1 MEDQGRHILVIH
13 AITDGRT
20 RYLTARKLYQ
30 LFREVSFSVWK
41 SKLDSGGRTV
51 VMRSDNQQELEPYK
65 RSRMG
70 TTLMGTTFTT
80 APLSAPGIHRRGQH
94 RCNGERGTRPMVNVA
109 PVRASF
115 SYPIGACEHQRRS
128 GLGSFRASRTECEH
142 EGDRVSS
149 GAAVSAG
156 GSGVMGSPFRLDVGA
171 VSISSYPV
179 ASSTVRPR
187 LGTGGGVNVAF
198 QEVVVS
204 SGRDGHNGL

>member
-1 MEDQGRHILVIH
+1 VEDQGRHILVVH

-70 TTLMGTTFTT
+70 TTFTT

-94 RCNGERGTRPMVNVA
+94 WCDGERGTRCTTPVA

-115 SYPIGACEHQRRS
+115 SYPIG
-128 GLGSFRASRTECEH
+128 GL
-142 EGDRVSS
+142 
-149 GAAVSAG
+149 
-156 GSGVMGSPFRLDVGA
+156 
-171 VSISSYPV
+171 
-179 ASSTVRPR
+179 
-187 LGTGGGVNVAF
+187 
-198 QEVVVS
+198 
-204 SGRDGHNGL
+204 